1 MQKNGGGQG
10 QEKMDERSYGFAIQF
25 ARMWG
30 IAETLE
36 PLPNRGMEV
45 VKDKVTA
52 WAVECADSGEDDS
65 VKFFVAKIEEE
76 FSMDLSFC
84 FGGAPFQAK

>member
-10 QEKMDERSYGFAIQF
+10 QEKMDERSYGLAIRF

-36 PLPNRGMEV
+36 PLPNREMEV
-45 VKDKVTA
+45 VQDKVTA
-52 WAVECADSGEDDS
+52 WALECADSREEDP
-65 VKFFVAKIEEE
+65 VKFFVAKIKEE
-76 FSMDLSFC
+76 FSMELSFC
-84 FGGAPFQAK
+84 FGAAPFQAK